1 MEFVYATKR
10 QSRSLPMSLP
20 RVHCANGEAG
30 AWLAPG
36 SVLEPSTSPGLTPRR
51 SARISTTTP
60 APPPIAIL
68 PPLPPPPPT
77 CDGSRFAPSLY
88 FTCPVWGGRLPQRRV
103 QAGAVCRPAASFV
116 SSSRRLLPSASTTQ
130 VRASGSPGQ
139 SVVGSVL
146 LNASSRP
153 S

>member
-20 RVHCANGEAG
+20 RVHCTNGEAG

-88 FTCPVWGGRLPQRRV
+88 FTCPVWGQADSAPGPGRGRPPPGRVLREQQPAVAPVRVHDPGPRLGLAGPGRGRLR
-103 QAGAVCRPAASFV
+103 G
-116 SSSRRLLPSASTTQ
+116 
-130 VRASGSPGQ
+130 
-139 SVVGSVL
+139 
-146 LNASSRP
+146 
-153 S
+153 